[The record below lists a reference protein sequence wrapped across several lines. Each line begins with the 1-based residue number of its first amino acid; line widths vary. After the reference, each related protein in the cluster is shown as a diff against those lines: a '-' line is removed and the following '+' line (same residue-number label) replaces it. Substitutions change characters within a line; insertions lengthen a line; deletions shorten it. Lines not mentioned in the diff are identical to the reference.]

1 MLGYH
6 DTILLALGGLVC
18 CVWTASVPEL
28 VRQFHRCVTTRS
40 RPKPVHSQEK
50 RWLLKVPSGSLV
62 RGNPT
67 QLSLSDR

>member
-18 CVWTASVPEL
+18 CVWTANDPEL
-28 VRQFHRCVTTRS
+28 GRPFHLCVTTRS

-50 RWLLKVPSGSLV
+50 RWLLKVPAGSLF
-62 RGNPT
+62 R
-67 QLSLSDR
+67 